1 MAINKSK
8 EIERILVDSGGISNV
23 LCLDGT
29 YGFRTNR
36 LSGYIH
42 NLKSKYIITS
52 ETYRTA
58 DGEYI
63 DCVYTLK
70 GKK

>member
-8 EIERILVDSGGISNV
+8 AIENILITSGSISNV
-23 LCLDGT
+23 MCLDSS

-42 NLKSKYIITS
+42 VLKNKYVISS
-52 ETYRTA
+52 ETFRTA
-58 DGEYI
+58 DGDYI
-63 DCVYTLK
+63 DCIYHYK

>member
-8 EIERILVDSGGISNV
+8 AIENILVSSGAISNIM
-23 LCLDGT
+23 CLDGS

-42 NLKSKYIITS
+42 ILKSKYVIIS
-52 ETYRTA
+52 ETFRTA

-63 DCVYTLK
+63 DCIYHYK

>member
-8 EIERILVDSGGISNV
+8 EIERILVDSGSISNV
-23 LCLDGT
+23 LCLDGS

-36 LSGYIH
+36 LSGCIH
-42 NLKSKYIITS
+42 VLKNKYVITS
-52 ETYRTA
+52 ETFRTA
-58 DGEYI
+58 DGDYI
-63 DCVYTLK
+63 DCIYHYK